1 VRTYRELFGL
11 PEFGPLFATVSLR
24 GAGSTMV
31 AIALGTLVY
40 VRTGSPLLSALSLF
54 GPSAAQVF
62 GAATLL
68 SFADRVRPR
77 ITLVGTGTVF
87 AATALVLAIPGLPVW
102 ALLLIVFAAG
112 LVNAFGGGVRWG
124 LLNEIVPA
132 DGYVLARSLF
142 TMSSGVMQMAGFG
155 LGGFLVATL
164 SARTTLVIAAG
175 LYAGAVLVARLG
187 MSERAPRATGR
198 ASIGVTWRDNR
209 LLWSERRRRY
219 LYLGM
224 WVPNGL
230 IVGCEA
236 LFIPYSTHW
245 SGLLLSAS
253 ALGMM
258 FGDLLVGRFLG
269 PERRRRLVE
278 PLRLLLAAPYLL
290 FVLPLPI
297 GVATALVVA
306 ASVGYGATL
315 LLQERLLA
323 VTPAGLSGHAL
334 GLQSSGMLTM
344 QAVGAA
350 VAGGIAELLPIGTTM
365 LCLAIASTLV
375 TVSLT
380 RGLRAPLSREPA
392 VAPGIG

>member
-1 VRTYRELFGL
+1 MRTYRELLGV
-11 PEFGPLFATVSLR
+11 PEFGPLFAAVSLR
-24 GAGSTMV
+24 YAGGTMEG
-31 AIALGTLVY
+31 IALGTLVY
-40 VRTGSPLLSALSLF
+40 VRTGSPLLSAMSMF
-54 GPSAAQVF
+54 GPSAAQVL

-77 ITLVGTGTVF
+77 ASLVGTGLAF
-87 AATALVLAIPGLPVW
+87 AAATLALAIPGLPVW
-102 ALLLIVFAAG
+102 TLLVIVFAAG
-112 LVNAFGGGVRWG
+112 VVSAFGGGVQWG

-175 LYAGAVLVARLG
+175 LYTAAALVARVG
-187 MSERAPRATGR
+187 MREHAPRATGR
-198 ASIGVTWRDNR
+198 ASIRVTWRDNR

-219 LYLGM
+219 LYLAM

-245 SGLLLSAS
+245 AGLLMSAA
-253 ALGMM
+253 ALGMLS
-258 FGDLLVGRFLG
+258 GDLLVGRFLA
-269 PERRRRLVE
+269 PDRRRRLIE

-290 FVLPLPI
+290 FALTMPI
-297 GVATALVVA
+297 GVATALIVI
-306 ASVGYGATL
+306 ASVGYGSTL
-315 LLQERLLA
+315 LLQEQLVA
-323 VTPAGLSGHAL
+323 ATPPELSGHAL

-350 VAGGIAELLPIGTTM
+350 VAGAVAGALPIGTTM
-365 LCLAIASTLV
+365 LCLAVASTLV
-375 TVSLT
+375 TLSLT
-380 RGLRAPLSREPA
+380 PGLRAPLAREA
-392 VAPGIG
+392 VAAA